1 MREADP
7 TMTRR
12 SGIGYAAG
20 VLAALALGLAG
31 CGDPAELDV
40 DERAAVEETLYPQ
53 FERVH
58 GRAMPAPPEGLDA
71 RFAALLERL
80 REAGA
85 DLPST
90 VDVRLTTEADPDALC
105 LAGGRIVI
113 GRGLLAWLHSDDEA
127 AAVLA
132 AAGSMCRAADR
143 AWRAG
148 AAAGLPVD
156 EADTLRKLRYI
167 DVRLDDNASLYRQ
180 AVAGACRGEC
190 ADLLPPLLD
199 RAGFDG
205 EAFRRLVHR
214 LSVERPEALW
224 LERVGGAAASPDA
237 DDAGGADWSGLSG
250 LRDGL
255 EHLAVVRREI
265 GRGRLDRAY
274 RAVLAAGRT
283 VPDDVDGRYLH
294 AELDLRNNHAYYAR
308 DRLDALVAK
317 GHRLANADYL
327 RGWILAHL
335 REIEEADALL
345 GPEMAFLPRA
355 PGLYELAVLRVRKG
369 RDDEGL
375 ALLQRADEAGPTSPY
390 ADAIDTV
397 EQLIERRRR

>member
-1 MREADP
+1 MMPRA
-7 TMTRR
+7 
-12 SGIGYAAG
+12 SFAIANLAG
-20 VLAALALGLAG
+20 LGLTVLGLAVLGLTG
-31 CGDPAELDV
+31 CGGPTELDAE
-40 DERAAVEETLYPQ
+40 ERAAAAETLYPQ

-58 GRAMPAPPEGLDA
+58 GRALPAVPEGLEA
-71 RFAALLERL
+71 RLAELIERL

-90 VDVRLTTEADPDALC
+90 LDVVLTVEADPDALC

-113 GRGLLAWLHSDDEA
+113 GRGLLAWLQSDDEA

-132 AAGSMCRAADR
+132 AAGSMCRGADR

-148 AAAGLPVD
+148 ASAGLPTD
-156 EADTLRKLRYI
+156 QADTLRKLRYI
-167 DVRLDDNASLYRQ
+167 DVRLDDNGALYRQ
-180 AVAGACRGEC
+180 AVAKACDGEC
-190 ADLLPPLLD
+190 ASELPSQLG

-214 LSVERPEALW
+214 LSVERPESLW
-224 LERVGGAAASPDA
+224 LERVGGAVASAEA
-237 DDAGGADWSGLSG
+237 DDVKAGDWSGMADQ
-250 LRDGL
+250 RDGL

-274 RAVLAAGRT
+274 RAILAAGRT
-283 VPDDVDGRYLH
+283 LRDDIDGRYLH

-308 DRLDALVAK
+308 DRLDDLIAA
-317 GHRLANADYL
+317 GHRLPDADFL

-335 REIEEADALL
+335 REIEDAEALL

-355 PGLYELAVLRVRKG
+355 PGLYELAVLRVRQG
-369 RDDEGL
+369 RDDEAA
-375 ALLQRADEAGPTSPY
+375 ALLQRADEAGPTAPY
-390 ADAIDTV
+390 ADAIDTI

>member
-1 MREADP
+1 
-7 TMTRR
+7 MTRR
-12 SGIGYAAG
+12 TGIVCAF
-20 VLAALALGLAG
+20 VALVATGLAG
-31 CGDPAELDV
+31 CGGPVELDA
-40 DERAAVEETLYPQ
+40 DERAAAEQALYPP
-53 FERVH
+53 FHRVH
-58 GRAMPAPPEGLDA
+58 GRVLPTSPDGLEA
-71 RFAALLERL
+71 RLTGLLDRL

-85 DLPST
+85 ELPST
-90 VDVRLTTEADPDALC
+90 VDVVLTVEADPDALC

-148 AAAGLPVD
+148 ASKGLPAD
-156 EADTLRKLRYI
+156 EPDSLRKLRYI
-167 DVRLDDNASLYRQ
+167 DVRLDGNAALYRQ
-180 AVAGACRGEC
+180 AVAGACGGDC
-190 ADLLPPLLD
+190 ASVVPASL
-199 RAGFDG
+199 REAGFDG
-205 EAFRRLVHR
+205 EAFHRLVHR
-214 LSVERPEALW
+214 LSVERPESLW
-224 LERVGGAAASPDA
+224 LERVGGAAASAAA
-237 DDAGGADWSGLSG
+237 DGAGAGDWSGLAD

-283 VPDDVDGRYLH
+283 LPDDVDGRYLH

-308 DRLDALVAK
+308 DRLEALLAE
-317 GHRLANADYL
+317 GHRLPDADYL

-335 REIEEADALL
+335 RELEDAEALL
-345 GPEMAFLPRA
+345 GPELVFLPRA
-355 PGLYELAVLRVRKG
+355 PGLYEMAVVRVRQG
-369 RDDEGL
+369 RDEEAA
-375 ALLQRADEAGPTSPY
+375 ALLERADAAGPTSPY
-390 ADAIDTV
+390 ADAIDTI